1 VHFDIYIF
9 SLRESGWRKLNA
21 VERVRQNGEGGTQE
35 DIPSHS
41 TREGSWPARRKLQ
54 PRLGRSPEVWLVME
68 DLYDSVL
75 LLRYTLP
82 AVQG

>member
-1 VHFDIYIF
+1 VHFDIYLLRTSDLEKVERGGEGRKERRRGNTRRYTF
-9 SLRESGWRKLNA
+9 SL
-21 VERVRQNGEGGTQE
+21 
-35 DIPSHS
+35 

-82 AVQG
+82 TVQG